1 MSMKPA
7 QIAIQLYTLRDHLKS
22 VPEFAETCR
31 KVADIGY
38 RAVEV
43 AGVDHALVPPAGIRR
58 ICADHGLTICAT
70 HQPGDDIL
78 NNTAA
83 VIDVVGA
90 LGADLVVYPWPGD
103 TDFSSEAM
111 VAEFIA
117 KLDAAGSAFAAAG
130 MTLAYHNHQ
139 HEFRKPGGR
148 LILER
153 IYQETRL
160 MAEIDTYWVQ
170 YGGGDPVAWC
180 RRLAGRLPI
189 IHLKDYRV
197 NADNSV
203 GFCEVGHGNLDMPA
217 IIAEAAR
224 SGCRWF
230 CVEQD
235 TCPGDP
241 FDSIRLSFDYLA
253 ALAGALA

>member
-1 MSMKPA
+1 MG
-7 QIAIQLYTLRDHLKS
+7 T
-22 VPEFAETCR
+22 
-31 KVADIGY
+31 
-38 RAVEV
+38 
-43 AGVDHALVPPAGIRR
+43 
-58 ICADHGLTICAT
+58 
-70 HQPGDDIL
+70 
-78 NNTAA
+78 
-83 VIDVVGA
+83 
-90 LGADLVVYPWPGD
+90 DLVVYPWPGD
-103 TDFSSEAM
+103 LDFSSEPV

-117 KLDAAGSAFAAAG
+117 KLDAAGSVIAAAG
-130 MTLAYHNHQ
+130 MRLAYHNHQ
-139 HEFRKPGGR
+139 HEFRKLDGR

-153 IYQETRL
+153 IYQEIPPTHL

-197 NADNSV
+197 NEDHSV

-217 IIAEAAR
+217 IIAEAGR

-235 TCPGDP
+235 SCPGDP
-241 FDSIRLSFDYLA
+241 FDSIRLSFEYLA
-253 ALAGALA
+253 NHHE

>member
-1 MSMKPA
+1 MKHT

-31 KVADIGY
+31 KLVNIGY
-38 RAVEV
+38 RAVELG
-43 AGVDHALVPPAGIRR
+43 GVDHAVIPPDECRR
-58 ICADHGLTICAT
+58 ICAGHGLTICAT
-70 HQPGDDIL
+70 HQSGDDIL
-78 NNTAA
+78 NQTAKA
-83 VIDVVGA
+83 IEAAAAMGTDI
-90 LGADLVVYPWPGD
+90 VVYPWPGD
-103 TDFSSEAM
+103 TDFSNEAV

-117 KLDAAGSAFAAAG
+117 KLDAAGTAFAAAG

-139 HEFRKPGGR
+139 HELRKLNGR
-148 LILER
+148 LILDR

-160 MAEIDTYWVQ
+160 AAEIDTYWVQ

-180 RRLAGRLPI
+180 RKLAGRLPV

-197 NADNSV
+197 NDDNSI

-217 IIAEAAR
+217 IIAEAGR

-253 ALAGALA
+253 ALATD

>member
-1 MSMKPA
+1 MKPA
-7 QIAIQLYTLRDHLKS
+7 QIAIQLYTLRDHLGS
-22 VPEFAETCR
+22 LPEFAETCR
-31 KVADIGY
+31 KVAQIGY

-43 AGVDHALVPPAGIRR
+43 GGVDHAVIPPAEVRR

-78 NNTAA
+78 DETTKAIDAA
-83 VIDVVGA
+83 AAMGT
-90 LGADLVVYPWPGD
+90 DLVVYPWPGD
-103 TDFSSEAM
+103 TDFSSEA
-111 VAEFIA
+111 VLAEFIA
-117 KLDAAGSAFAAAG
+117 KLDAAGAAIAAAG
-130 MTLAYHNHQ
+130 MSLA
-139 HEFRKPGGR
+139 GR

-160 MAEIDTYWVQ
+160 LAEIDTYWVH

-197 NADNSV
+197 NDDNSV

-217 IIAEAAR
+217 IIAEAGR

-253 ALAGALA
+253 AD